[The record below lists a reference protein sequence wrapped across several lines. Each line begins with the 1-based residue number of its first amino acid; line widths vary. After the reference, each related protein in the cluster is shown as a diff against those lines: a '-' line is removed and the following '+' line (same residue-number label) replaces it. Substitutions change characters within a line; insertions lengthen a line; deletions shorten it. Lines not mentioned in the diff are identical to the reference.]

1 MAGFDERFDRL
12 MERLVEKSSTHP
24 NVANVWRTHLQL
36 RKKKMEGELE
46 RCETILDQMT
56 DQQDIPLEV
65 LRDLSVLVSL
75 FCNNNT

>member
-12 MERLVEKSSTHP
+12 MERLVEKSGTHP
-24 NVANVWRTHLQL
+24 NVTNVWRNHLQL

-46 RCETILDQMT
+46 RCEAILDQISNRE
-56 DQQDIPLEV
+56 DLPLEV